1 MVTHGF
7 IRTKN
12 EIKYLILYIAERL
25 IEPVS
30 FEVMQELT
38 MCDPA
43 IDYFEFSEC
52 IHSLVHTEHLTC
64 SEDELYAI
72 TRKGVENGR
81 ACADE
86 IPYSVRLKAEKLA
99 AEQNRKIKRAR
110 QVISDVMPRGHGT
123 FGVKL
128 RFNDDYGVPL
138 WLMELTVPNKEM
150 AKDLTDRFQR
160 EPEKMYSSLIELLF
174 PSGSKKA
181 RDAEKEDS

>member
-12 EIKYLILYIAERL
+12 EIKFLILYIAERL

-52 IHSLVHTEHLTC
+52 LHYLVRTEHMTC
-64 SEDELYAI
+64 SKDERYAI

-81 ACADE
+81 ACAEE
-86 IPYSVRLKAEKLA
+86 IPYSVRLKAEKLTA
-99 AEQNRKIKRAR
+99 AQNQKIKRAR
-110 QVISDVMPRGHGT
+110 QVKSEIMPRGHGT

-138 WLMELTVPNKEM
+138 WQMELTVPDEGKATAL
-150 AKDLTDRFQR
+150 AKRFET
-160 EPEKMYSSLIELLF
+160 EPEKMYSQLIALLF
-174 PSGSKKA
+174 PSQG
-181 RDAEKEDS
+181 EKPK